1 MSKGLIE
8 LKVNELSSRIKI
20 IAVAS
25 AAGGAVPIPGLSA
38 LVDIGLIMREVRF
51 QKDQLQID
59 DKKISEY
66 KKKFGSEFEDRMN
79 RKLSPAVRAFFVTMD
94 ALQPIITR
102 EILASEGVELAMD
115 AIPVVGSIVGG
126 TLSAVT
132 TSLALS
138 KALDAHKIIALV
150 TLEIVNELS
159 VEQGLQKK
167 DL

>member
-1 MSKGLIE
+1 M
-8 LKVNELSSRIKI
+8 NELSSRIKI

-79 RKLSPAVRAFFVTMD
+79 RRLSPAVRAFFVTMD

-102 EILASEGVELAMD
+102 QILASEGVELAMD